1 MLISQGYAGLCHLG
15 GAASMRF
22 TPANYWDF
30 GVSYD
35 FTGDA
40 DGFGKVLP
48 IDYHTTG
55 ECALCDPTNFDSLLQ

>member
-1 MLISQGYAGLCHLG
+1 
-15 GAASMRF
+15 MRF